1 VSSGQWAGFG
11 ELSTGVR
18 GAEGWQWCGLGRFRL
33 FYCRDAAGALQPAGV
48 TRSREAAKP
57 RREWRGAGGELPHPC
72 RIRGWLSAAFVA
84 RAFQPEHC
92 AYEHS
97 VSARPQGRMTAVI
110 LNHEWA
116 RTDTIL
122 SRITVQMGIAADR
135 VW

>member
-1 VSSGQWAGFG
+1 RQLV
-11 ELSTGVR
+11 L
-18 GAEGWQWCGLGRFRL
+18 
-33 FYCRDAAGALQPAGV
+33 
-48 TRSREAAKP
+48 REAAKT
-57 RREWRGAGGELPHPC
+57 RREWRGAGGELSHPC

-84 RAFQPEHC
+84 RAFQPEPC

-122 SRITVQMGIAADR
+122 SRITEQMGIAADR
-135 VW
+135 AW